1 MEMEGYF
8 EKATRVRLVF
18 KGGLLSKSQRS
29 VGLRRC
35 WLLLNSGI
43 VTVSDLSL
51 HILRSFNLENICP
64 NGVTLSVEGFV
75 LPFFESIC
83 ILRDSD
89 IIRVSRKDDLSVEIV
104 KGQNE
109 IKNIEDTHIL
119 QRQPLLSGVKL
130 LAYDKFEKEA
140 GGYQNE
146 YESESELDGNALH
159 SEKPVLDLTAKKR
172 KLSNADQGSRKKK
185 ARTRTTEKADKNESR
200 VDDEKNNEL
209 CSGQDISVKQ
219 ISSVGKSDNKNNE
232 QGMKVL
238 PPKKTTSEGTER
250 HEKPLN
256 DEADVSDGGRK
267 LPSRS
272 ARRKKAKRLWLRKMA
287 SAKPV
292 EPTKNNSSD
301 KDVEMKF
308 LEREHDQQ
316 DDVDD
321 DEVVPVIVEP
331 GHIRFEPISGVDAKQ
346 DNGRHEDPAE
356 IIRWNGTTCKRKGQK
371 WGKEK
376 TSVEKVNAKVDEEE
390 DLMFEEEEVADK
402 HVDFEQLAPL
412 TGIPEENDTIAYRLI
427 ELSSSWC
434 PELSSFR
441 VGKVSSYN
449 PGSSVVTLVPV
460 PGYPISVHHNQEEA
474 PDEYSADAC
483 LYKEDGS
490 LEIEFRSLVDA
501 RILYHEKGNKLP
513 ICAAGEMNGD
523 GIPSS
528 IQKGDLVTKISG
540 DEQNQTMIQEKG
552 QTSWDEISQALN
564 EKKAE
569 LWKQVENGK
578 KKEKTAKSSWSYKA
592 LRGSA
597 LGPTIAYLRAEN
609 RI

>member
-1 MEMEGYF
+1 MEMEGPF

-18 KGGLLSKSQRS
+18 KGGLLNKSQRS

-35 WLLLNSGI
+35 WLRLNSSI
-43 VTVSDLSL
+43 ATISDLSL

-89 IIRVSRKDDLSVEIV
+89 IIRVSRKDYLSVEIV

-140 GGYQNE
+140 GGYQSE
-146 YESESELDGNALH
+146 YESESEHDGNALH

-185 ARTRTTEKADKNESR
+185 ARTRTTEKADKNENR
-200 VDDEKNNEL
+200 VDEEKNNEL

-219 ISSVGKSDNKNNE
+219 ISSVGKSDNKNG
-232 QGMKVL
+232 QGMKVH

-256 DEADVSDGGRK
+256 DEGDVSDGGRK

-292 EPTKNNSSD
+292 EPTKDNSSE

-346 DNGRHEDPAE
+346 DNGRHEDPVE
-356 IIRWNGTTCKRKGQK
+356 LIKWNGTTCKRKGQK

-390 DLMFEEEEVADK
+390 DLMFEKEEVADK

-412 TGIPEENDTIAYRLI
+412 TGIPEENDIIAYRLI

-434 PELSSFR
+434 PELSPFR

-449 PGSSVVTLVPV
+449 PESSVVTLVPV
-460 PGYPISVHHNQEEA
+460 PGYPVSVHHNQEET
-474 PDEYSADAC
+474 PDEYSVDAS

-513 ICAAGEMNGD
+513 ICAAGEMNGV

-528 IQKGDLVTKISG
+528 IQKRDLVTKISG